1 MLYMNYI
8 VLGIK
13 KMMETFT
20 IIKLNIRE
28 NRILLSTGGGATC
41 RHYA

>member
-1 MLYMNYI
+1 M
-8 VLGIK
+8 VVK

-20 IIKLNIRE
+20 IIKLNMRE
-28 NRILLSTGGGATC
+28 NRILLSNGGGATC